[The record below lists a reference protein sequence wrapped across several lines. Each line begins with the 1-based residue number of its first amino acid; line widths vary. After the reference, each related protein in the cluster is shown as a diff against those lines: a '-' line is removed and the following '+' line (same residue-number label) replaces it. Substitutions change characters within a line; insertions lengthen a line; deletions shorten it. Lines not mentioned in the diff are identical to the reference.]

1 MKIPVVIGICLA
13 LAIIPLARGAQD
25 SMEFEVTVTILEV
38 IDPNTFKLE
47 IKDYEAINEEKGF
60 DATVSGCTLKE
71 TEEFK
76 ISTSQEINEN
86 AKETLIEELKK
97 TYEGKEATIVV
108 NYAPKYEKH
117 LIPRVNLE
125 PYAYEVLRGDGGV
138 LAGSLT
144 VDGNS
149 IAEEVDALIPIINSL
164 VEWRPEC
171 SE

>member
-86 AKETLIEELKK
+86 AKETLIEEL
-97 TYEGKEATIVV
+97 
-108 NYAPKYEKH
+108 EK
-117 LIPRVNLE
+117 NL
-125 PYAYEVLRGDGGV
+125 
-138 LAGSLT
+138 
-144 VDGNS
+144 
-149 IAEEVDALIPIINSL
+149 
-164 VEWRPEC
+164 
-171 SE
+171 

>member
-1 MKIPVVIGICLA
+1 
-13 LAIIPLARGAQD
+13 
-25 SMEFEVTVTILEV
+25 
-38 IDPNTFKLE
+38 
-47 IKDYEAINEEKGF
+47 
-60 DATVSGCTLKE
+60 
-71 TEEFK
+71 
-76 ISTSQEINEN
+76 
-86 AKETLIEELKK
+86 
-97 TYEGKEATIVV
+97 
-108 NYAPKYEKH
+108 
-117 LIPRVNLE
+117 VNLE